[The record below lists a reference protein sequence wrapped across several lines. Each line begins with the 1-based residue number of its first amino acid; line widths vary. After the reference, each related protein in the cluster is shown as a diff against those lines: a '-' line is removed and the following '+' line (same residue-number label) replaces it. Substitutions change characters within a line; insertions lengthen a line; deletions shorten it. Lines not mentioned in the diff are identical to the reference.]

1 LELSIFKSR
10 GIPQMTRRADVLSL
24 AMLLFV
30 VTAIGL
36 MIAYLVSR
44 HGEQSEHGRLLFG
57 SPSYARAADDII
69 YSASGASA
77 NDEAPDR
84 MPLYVGLIVLSKLI
98 GGIYWSYVLIALQ
111 GVLVL
116 LCGAML
122 HRTASR
128 LTSVPWVPALITL
141 AYAAHIGLQLENFA
155 LRETVTYEVFIVAF
169 IYFATQKPVTNKSV
183 ALMALACVLAFYT
196 RPTGVLMLVPLGLFI
211 LFVPSTPLRQRLQIL
226 SWAIGAVI
234 LCAIPWQVYQSR
246 AQGRFT
252 LSETAV
258 GGWNFF
264 KGNSFAFEAVSP
276 YIDHDQADS
285 YVDQLRDQY
294 RASQVGSHPVTA
306 RSEDDYLRALGK
318 ADVEADY
325 SRYLRKIILR
335 VAIYLSP
342 LETPLGSSQFEVEN
356 GRVVLMRYRGN
367 FVDADENWISFFEQ
381 MSFFVVLF
389 AVPLGVLGSLR
400 GIVSAPTIR
409 PIAVASIAI
418 VAIHIATHAMLT
430 AETRYRLPLD
440 PLFLLWAGIAVG
452 HIFARSD

>member
-1 LELSIFKSR
+1 MLIKYRR
-10 GIPQMTRRADVLSL
+10 GDVLSL
-24 AMLLFV
+24 AVLLFV

-57 SPSYARAADDII
+57 APSYARSADEIV
-69 YSASGASA
+69 YPGSAASG

-84 MPLYVGLIVLSKLI
+84 MPLYVGLIVLSKLV
-98 GGIYWSYVLIALQ
+98 GGIYWSYVLIGIQ
-111 GVLVL
+111 GALVL

-128 LTSVPWVPALITL
+128 LTSVPWVPALVTL

-155 LRETVTYEVFIVAF
+155 LRETVTYELFIVAF
-169 IYFATQKPVTNKSV
+169 IYFATQKPATNKSV
-183 ALMALACVLAFYT
+183 AFMVLACVLAFYT
-196 RPTGVLMLVPLGLFI
+196 RPTGVLMLAPLGLFI
-211 LFVPSTPLRQRLQIL
+211 LFIPATPLRHRLHIL
-226 SWAIGAVI
+226 SWAIGAVV
-234 LCAIPWQVYQSR
+234 LCALPWQVYQSH

-252 LSETAV
+252 LSATAV

-285 YVDQLRDQY
+285 YVDEIRDRY
-294 RASQVGSHPVTA
+294 RASQVGSHSVSA
-306 RSEDDYLRALGK
+306 RTEDDYLRALGN
-318 ADVEADY
+318 ADVRADY
-325 SRYLRKIILR
+325 SRYIRKIILR
-335 VAIYLSP
+335 IAVYLSP
-342 LETPLGSSQFEVEN
+342 LETPLGTAQIKVEN

-389 AVPLGVLGSLR
+389 AIPLGMLGSLR

-409 PIAVASIAI
+409 PVAVASIAI

-440 PLFLLWAGIAVG
+440 PLLLLWAGIATG
-452 HIFARSD
+452 HVFARSSND